1 MKAFLLAVLMALPL
15 FAHAQAWPQRPVRF
29 VVPLGPGSG
38 ADISARMIAERL
50 AKQWAQPVVIENR
63 PGGDG
68 VVAINA
74 VLGARDDHVLLY
86 GPASS
91 FVGHPYTLEKVPYDP
106 RDLVPVARVTS
117 TVVCLAVPAASKVTS
132 LKEFM
137 AEARSQP
144 GKFNWT
150 SVTSV
155 TDIVVAGAL
164 KRAGV
169 DMVNVPYRDPVGAL
183 TDLVEGRI
191 HLYSSACA
199 IVGAQAKGGKLRL
212 IAVQSRTRAPGFD
225 LPTVAEA
232 GFPDLNFDGLV
243 GVIAAR
249 GANMP
254 NAARERI
261 ASDIRAVLS
270 DRAIADKIASTGQL
284 IVPGSPSEF
293 AASIEEQAG
302 HLAAFAKVLGLKQK

>member
-1 MKAFLLAVLMALPL
+1 MKAIFVALLAALPL
-15 FAHAQAWPQRPVRF
+15 FSHAQSWPQRPVRF
-29 VVPLGPGSG
+29 ILPLGPGSG
-38 ADISARMIAERL
+38 ADISARMVADRL
-50 AKQWAQPVVIENR
+50 GKQWAHPVVVENR

-91 FVGHPYTLEKVPYDP
+91 FVGHPYTLEKMTYDP

-132 LKEFM
+132 LKEFI
-137 AEARSQP
+137 AEARAQP
-144 GKFNWT
+144 GKLNWT

-155 TDIVVAGAL
+155 TDIVLAGAL

-169 DMVNVPYRDPVGAL
+169 EMVRVPYRDPVGAL
-183 TDLVEGRI
+183 NDLVEGRI

-199 IVGAQAKGGKLRL
+199 IIAAQAKGGRIRP
-212 IAVQSRTRAPGFD
+212 IAVQSRTRAPGVD
-225 LPTVAEA
+225 LPTVGEA

-243 GVIAAR
+243 GIFAAR
-249 GANMP
+249 GANLSS
-254 NAARERI
+254 AARDRI
-261 ASDIRAVLS
+261 AADVRAVMS
-270 DRAIADKIASTGQL
+270 DPAVSGKIAATGQL
-284 IVPGSPSEF
+284 IVPGSAAEL
-293 AASIEEQAG
+293 AASIEEQAA